1 MINNKTIKRITHFN
15 MIKLIENTNL
25 NINSW
30 LINWGLMSGHLND
43 GVIHSTKFGVVS
55 FFFAFCLNTF
65 SLIKWIILLFTAKD
79 TLLTHYLGD
88 WGIFYAP
95 KLVADLFSVF
105 FYLS

>member
-1 MINNKTIKRITHFN
+1 
-15 MIKLIENTNL
+15 MIKLREKTNL

-30 LINWGLMSGHLND
+30 LIDWGLMSGYLKD
-43 GVIHSTKFGVVS
+43 EVIHSTNFGVS
-55 FFFAFCLNTF
+55 SCLFAFCLNTF